1 MNTADPEN
9 RIFTDETA
17 AREHLERVLW
27 PNGPVCPHCGE
38 RERLTKL
45 QGKAHRPGLYR
56 CRGCKK
62 QFTVTV
68 GTLYERSHIPLHK
81 WLLAT
86 HLMNASKKGIS
97 AHQLHRMLGL
107 SYTSAWF
114 MAHRIRA
121 GMVDAA
127 DDPGGLGGEGE
138 TVEADETY
146 FGKTDEPK
154 PSPQR
159 GDRPYT
165 KGGKSGPANK
175 RAVVGL
181 VQRGGKVRT
190 FHVASANAETV
201 RTILRTNASRKSK
214 LMTDESRLHTE
225 VGAEYARH
233 GTVKH
238 SDGEYVSFDDPTVHT
253 NTIEGYFSIFKR
265 GMKGI
270 YQHCSE
276 YHLHRYLA
284 EFDFRY
290 NTRIRLGY
298 DDAQRTLI
306 AVKGIAGKRLTYH

>member
-1 MNTADPEN
+1 MNTADLEN
-9 RIFTDETA
+9 PIFTDEAA

-27 PNGPVCPHCGE
+27 PKGPVCPHCGE

-45 QGKAHRPGLYR
+45 RGKAHRAGLYR
-56 CRGCKK
+56 CKGCAK

-86 HLMNASKKGIS
+86 HLMNASKKGVS

-107 SYTSAWF
+107 SYKSAWF

-121 GMVDAA
+121 GMDGAA
-127 DDPGGLGGEGE
+127 DDPGGLGGEGK

-146 FGKTDEPK
+146 FGKTDEPRERNK
-154 PSPQR
+154 YLPP
-159 GDRPYT
+159 PT

-181 VQRGGKVRT
+181 VERGGKVRT
-190 FHVASANAETV
+190 FHVATANAETV
-201 RTILRTNASRKSK
+201 RTILRTNASRKSA
-214 LMTDESRLHTE
+214 LMTDESKLYVE
-225 VGAEYARH
+225 VGTEYARH
-233 GTVKH
+233 GTVNH
-238 SDGEYVSFDDPTVHT
+238 SAGEYVGFGDPTKHT
-253 NTIEGYFSIFKR
+253 NTVEGYFSIFKR

-290 NTRIRLGY
+290 NTRTRLGY
-298 DDAQRTLI
+298 EDADRALI
-306 AVKGIAGKRLTYH
+306 AVMGITGKRLTYR

>member
-1 MNTADPEN
+1 MSADLEN
-9 RIFTDETA
+9 PVFTDENA
-17 AREHLERVLW
+17 AREHLEKMRW
-27 PNGPVCPHCGE
+27 PNGPVCPRCG
-38 RERLTKL
+38 
-45 QGKAHRPGLYR
+45 GKDRVAKMEGEAYRPGLYHCGK
-56 CRGCKK
+56 CRR
-62 QFTVTV
+62 QFTATI
-68 GTLYERSHIPLHK
+68 GTIYERSHIPLHK
-81 WLLAT
+81 WFLAA
-86 HLMNASKKGIS
+86 HLMAAGKKGTS

-107 SYTSAWF
+107 SYKSAWF

-121 GMVDAA
+121 GMDGAA

-146 FGKTDEPK
+146 FGKTDEPRERNK
-154 PSPQR
+154 YLPP
-159 GDRPYT
+159 PT

-175 RAVVGL
+175 RAVIGL

-190 FHVASANAETV
+190 FHVTNANAETV
-201 RTILRTNASRKSK
+201 KIILRTNVNRKSK
-214 LMTDESRLHTE
+214 LMTDESKLYTE

-238 SDGEYVSFDDPTVHT
+238 SVGEYVSFDDPTVHS

-290 NTRIRLGY
+290 NTRTRLGY
-298 DDAQRTLI
+298 EDADRTLI
-306 AVKGIAGKRLTYH
+306 AVMGIAGKRLTYR